1 MYVSVAHHL
10 TDRLNVIGKL
20 QSIYQQYLLNNE
32 KYVGTDFKTPYF
44 FVNPQVGISYSISPI
59 LSVYGSASLT
69 RREPPLK
76 NLYEAESASWGAV
89 PQFEKNGDGS
99 YNYDEPLVKPELL
112 TNLELG
118 ARISLQKFV
127 GSVNF
132 YYMNFENEIVPSGG
146 LDVFG
151 QPRVGNAGKTH
162 HIGIELEGVYKLP
175 WDFQLSLNGNISRNR
190 YVEFKEY
197 DGNGTVI
204 SRNDNYIAN
213 APELILNMGLTY
225 LNENFFAVVNVNHTG
240 VQYTD
245 NSIHPDG
252 MKPTEVIVDP
262 FTVVNFSTGVNYT
275 LSGVQLKLSIEVN
288 NLFDNK
294 YLMNGFGW
302 DNFFPSAGRNLMTN
316 LKVEF

>member
-1 MYVSVAHHL
+1 
-10 TDRLNVIGKL
+10 
-20 QSIYQQYLLNNE
+20 
-32 KYVGTDFKTPYF
+32 
-44 FVNPQVGISYSISPI
+44 
-59 LSVYGSASLT
+59 
-69 RREPPLK
+69 
-76 NLYEAESASWGAV
+76 
-89 PQFEKNGDGS
+89 
-99 YNYDEPLVKPELL
+99 
-112 TNLELG
+112 
-118 ARISLQKFV
+118 
-127 GSVNF
+127 
-132 YYMNFENEIVPSGG
+132 MNFENEIVPSGG

-252 MKPTEVIVDP
+252 MKPTEVTVDP

-275 LSGVQLKLSIEVN
+275 LSGVRLKLSIEVN